1 MILYDGKFGQTLKLR
16 MPLKPIRS
24 GCKVWCLN
32 LQEEYLYDF
41 EVYQGKGSKNEFS
54 DKFGLGP
61 SVVLGLLKSLPPGQ
75 FWVYIGNYLN
85 SIPLMKHLK
94 QEGIGCTGTLRANM
108 LQDCPLPSK
117 AMFKKEKKGCYK
129 GYMDEESGVI
139 VVMWN
144 DNGPVTVGSK
154 FEAIEPLGTA
164 RR

>member
-1 MILYDGKFGQTLKLR
+1 MIPYYGKFGQTLKQR
-16 MPLKPIRS
+16 MPLKPIRY
-24 GCKVWCLN
+24 GYKVWCLN
-32 LQEEYLYDF
+32 LQGGYLYDF

-54 DKFGLGP
+54 DKFGLCP

-85 SIPLMKHLK
+85 SIPFMKHLK